1 MKKIFV
7 LFIGLMM
14 LQAGM
19 AQPKQSRKQ
28 QNAKQTTAA
37 KQTAV
42 GLTTR
47 AQISFPTEAAMP
59 EDVVWKREI
68 YREIDLNEDANGG
81 LYYPAEP
88 IGKDMNLFTYIFKL
102 ALGGVLPIYEY
113 DINGS
118 ESFADNKKLNMKDF
132 LQNYSIFYE
141 EENGK
146 IKVENS
152 DIPSSE
158 VKSYYIKESSYF
170 DQSSSVF
177 RTQVLALCP
186 IMLREDDFG
195 DASTKYPLFWVKYD
209 DLAPYLSRQNVMT
222 SNLNNA
228 ATMSLDDYFTLNK
241 YKGKIY
247 KTNNMQGKTLAQYC
261 PDSTSLSKEQ
271 LRIENEL
278 RQFEKTVWGD
288 QAKKDSL
295 DSIARA
301 QAPLTKAAKKAAK
314 NNAKSNAQKSSATVK
329 ESKPKASKSK
339 SSSGSGSAARVSVR
353 RQRH

>member
-1 MKKIFV
+1 
-7 LFIGLMM
+7 M
-14 LQAGM
+14 LQVGM

-28 QNAKQTTAA
+28 QNAKETTAIWSSKSPCASTAA
-37 KQTAV
+37 KQANL
-42 GLTTR
+42 GLTSR

-88 IGKDMNLFTYIFKL
+88 TGKDMNLFTYIFKL
-102 ALGGVLPIYEY
+102 AMGGVIPVYEY
-113 DINGS
+113 DINGN
-118 ESFADNKKLNMKDF
+118 ESFADSKRLNMKDF

-146 IKVENS
+146 VKVESS

-158 VKSYYIKESSYF
+158 VKAYYIKESSYF
-170 DQSSSVF
+170 DQSSSIF

-186 IMLREDDFG
+186 IMFREDDFG

-209 DLAPYLSRQNVMT
+209 DLAPYLSRQTVMT

-241 YKGKIY
+241 YQGKIY
-247 KTNNMQGKTLAQYC
+247 KTNNLQGKTLAQYC

-295 DSIARA
+295 DSIAKA
-301 QAPLTKAAKKAAK
+301 QQPLTKAAKKAAK
-314 NNAKSNAQKSSATVK
+314 ANRRAGTTSTVK
-329 ESKPKASKSK
+329 EAKPKASKSK

>member
-1 MKKIFV
+1 MKKIIII
-7 LFIGLMM
+7 FIGLMM
-14 LQAGM
+14 LQTGM

-28 QNAKQTTAA
+28 QNAKQATTA
-37 KQTAV
+37 KQTNV

-68 YREIDLNEDANGG
+68 YREIDLTEDANGG

-88 IGKDMNLFTYIFKL
+88 IGREMNLFTYVFRL
-102 ALGGVLPIYEY
+102 ALGGVVPIYEY
-113 DINGS
+113 DINGN
-118 ESFADNKKLNMKDF
+118 ESFDASKKLNMKDF

-141 EENGK
+141 EDNGK

-158 VKSYYIKESSYF
+158 VKAYYIKESSYF
-170 DQSSSVF
+170 DQGSSTF
-177 RTQVLALCP
+177 HTQVLALCP
-186 IMLREDDFG
+186 IMMREDDFG
-195 DASTKYPLFWVKYD
+195 DNATKYPLFWVKYD
-209 DLAPYLSRQNVMT
+209 DLAPYLSRQSVMT

-241 YKGKIY
+241 YQGKIY
-247 KTNNMQGKTLAQYC
+247 KTNNMHGKTLAQYC

-278 RQFEKTVWGD
+278 KQFEKTVWGD

-301 QAPLTKAAKKAAK
+301 QEPLTKAAKKAAK
-314 NNAKSNAQKSSATVK
+314 TNRRASGSASSVKGTKQKTA
-329 ESKPKASKSK
+329 KSK
-339 SSSGSGSAARVSVR
+339 SSGSSSAARVSVR